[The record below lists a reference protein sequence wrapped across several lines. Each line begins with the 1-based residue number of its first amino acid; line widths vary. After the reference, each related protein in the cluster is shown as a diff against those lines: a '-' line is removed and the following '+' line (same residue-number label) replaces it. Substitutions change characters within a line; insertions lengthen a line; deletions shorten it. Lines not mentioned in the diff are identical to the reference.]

1 MPQRYNTGN
10 SRPSNS
16 MKDLNDNALA
26 FDDYMNTESD
36 IYIDRFGNA
45 KDSLSGTAIK
55 ITAAAGVAVEATRQN
70 LIPLSKQYMT
80 LAAAQADIANIPD
93 GSTTYV
99 RSADGSS
106 LADEYINNA
115 GTLEATGRTMPSSQ
129 TISDALIP
137 VLSLLT
143 ANTTDTKTLV
153 NILDADRNIRGEI
166 GEDEESETLQ
176 IRTDDWVLNGKKLEN
191 GEFKIDMGVEGHII
205 RLIDA
210 DGNILYAITTDGE
223 VYGCIVSDS
232 GSGGNGS
239 DVIAELQALASAMAA
254 GESAPATL
262 YCSVADKKLNII
274 IVYGQS
280 NSVGADTAYALSTT
294 QMFGN
299 LMLGNSPRGSNFSS
313 GSTVY
318 DYGAV
323 GGNNLV
329 PLVEVVQA
337 TTWGETVVSGIVN
350 TAKYLHNRKMLLAN
364 DTDRLFAG
372 GSAGVSGATIGKLSP
387 AANQSWGRFTSML
400 TGFKSAADAAG
411 YTVGSCG
418 IVYIGNEADNAKTY
432 EYYYG
437 ALETLKAA
445 MVDAVK
451 STFGQNTDTHLVL
464 TQYGGQFAYDATH
477 QASAI
482 ALVDFCDNNPD
493 VSFAGCQHQYPGPG
507 AHLASNSY
515 RWLGANIAKA
525 LHQALNGT
533 KQPTFR
539 IIKAQHS
546 GNKIYVA
553 AKVPVP
559 PITFKTAY
567 DKWAPVDYTDRG
579 FTVTDDTG
587 TLVGSELSVDVI
599 APCVIQITCSR
610 QLAGEVRVTLGDLA
624 NHAGV
629 HNIADS
635 DPSVSMF
642 SWEYHE
648 GTTQPAAENIAGLLN
663 KPYPLFNWCA
673 RDSVISE
680 KI

>member
-1 MPQRYNTGN
+1 MSSGCGDVLSLEDLKTAKKQQIFEAEVITG
-10 SRPSNS
+10 
-16 MKDLNDNALA
+16 KQ
-26 FDDYMNTESD
+26 
-36 IYIDRFGNA
+36 G
-45 KDSLSGTAIK
+45 
-55 ITAAAGVAVEATRQN
+55 GVAGGANIETATNPVTGQVQMTLPAVLEFARKN
-70 LIPLSKQYMT
+70 LVPLGKQYMT
-80 LAAAQADIANIPD
+80 LEEAQADIANIPE
-93 GSTTYV
+93 GSATYV
-99 RSADGSS
+99 RSTDGSS
-106 LADEYINNA
+106 LADEYINTG
-115 GTLEATGRTMPSSQ
+115 GTLVATGRSMPSQQSI
-129 TISDALIP
+129 TEALAPLYSLFAIDPSDTTTLIK
-137 VLSLLT
+137 V
-143 ANTTDTKTLV
+143 
-153 NILDADRNIRGEI
+153 LDADRNIRAEL
-166 GEDEESETLQ
+166 GEDSASGTMQLK
-176 IRTDDWVLNGKKLEN
+176 TDDFTINGASVANNSFSFSESTGSGDVLTIL
-191 GEFKIDMGVEGHII
+191 
-205 RLIDA
+205 DA
-210 DGNILYAITTDGE
+210 DRNVLIGISEDGE
-223 VYGCIVSDS
+223 LYGSVI
-232 GSGGNGS
+232 GNAQPVE
-239 DVIAELQALASAMAA
+239 DADPIAEMEASAMSAA
-254 GESAPATL
+254 FGESAPRIL
-262 YCSVADKKLNII
+262 YTGVADKKLNVV

-313 GSTVY
+313 GATVY

-350 TAKYLHNRKMLLAN
+350 TAKFLHNRKMLLAN

-372 GSAGVSGATIGKLSP
+372 GSAGVSGATIAKLSP

-400 TGFKSAADAAG
+400 TGFKAAADAAG

-418 IVYIGNEADNAKTY
+418 IVYIGNEADNTKTY
-432 EYYYG
+432 DYYYG

-451 STFGQNTDTHLVL
+451 STFGQDTDTHLVL

-482 ALVDFCDNNPD
+482 ALVDFCDDNPD
-493 VSFAGCQHQYPGPG
+493 VSFAGCHHQYPGPG

-525 LHQALNGT
+525 LHKALNGT

-579 FTVTDDTG
+579 FTVTDEIGYLTG
-587 TLVGSELSVDVI
+587 SNLIVEVV
-599 APCVIQITCSR
+599 APSVIQITCSR
-610 QLAGEVRVTLGDLA
+610 ELSGEVRVTLGDLA

-673 RDSVISE
+673 RDSIISE
-680 KI
+680 EF

>member
-1 MPQRYNTGN
+1 MAELPTPTQKTV
-10 SRPSNS
+10 PSDDIRDHVYAGGMLDKVVTS
-16 MKDLNDNALA
+16 TDLT
-26 FDDYMNTESD
+26 YT
-36 IYIDRFGNA
+36 DRLGGVHYTVDGIKA
-45 KDSLSGTAIK
+45 EGDS
-55 ITAAAGVAVEATRQN
+55 VVEETRQN
-70 LIPLSKQYMT
+70 LIPLSRQYMT
-80 LAAAQADIANIPD
+80 LADAQADIANIPE

-106 LADEYINNA
+106 LADEYINNG
-115 GTLEATGRTMPSSQ
+115 GTLEATGRQMPSKQ
-129 TISDALIP
+129 TISDALFP

-143 ANTTDTKTLV
+143 ANITDTKTLI
-153 NILDADRNIRGEI
+153 NILDADRNIRGDI
-166 GEDEESETLQ
+166 GEDEESGTLQ
-176 IRTDDWVLNGKKLEN
+176 IRTDDWLLNGRKLEN
-191 GEFKIDMGVEGHII
+191 GEFKIDVGSEGHLF

-210 DGNILYAITTDGE
+210 DGNILYAVTTDGE
-223 VYGCIVSDS
+223 VYGCLVSGGGDS
-232 GSGGNGS
+232 GGS
-239 DVIAELQALASAMAA
+239 NVVAELQALASALAT
-254 GESAPATL
+254 GESAPMTL
-262 YCSVADKKLNII
+262 YCSVADKKLNIV

-280 NSVGADTAYALSTT
+280 NAVGADTAYALSTT

-329 PLVEVVQA
+329 PLVEVIQA

-372 GSAGVSGATIGKLSP
+372 GSAGVSGATIAKLSP

-437 ALETLKAA
+437 ALEALKAA

>member
-1 MPQRYNTGN
+1 MA
-10 SRPSNS
+10 S
-16 MKDLNDNALA
+16 ALA
-26 FDDYMNTESD
+26 T
-36 IYIDRFGNA
+36 
-45 KDSLSGTAIK
+45 
-55 ITAAAGVAVEATRQN
+55 
-70 LIPLSKQYMT
+70 
-80 LAAAQADIANIPD
+80 
-93 GSTTYV
+93 
-99 RSADGSS
+99 
-106 LADEYINNA
+106 
-115 GTLEATGRTMPSSQ
+115 
-129 TISDALIP
+129 
-137 VLSLLT
+137 
-143 ANTTDTKTLV
+143 
-153 NILDADRNIRGEI
+153 
-166 GEDEESETLQ
+166 
-176 IRTDDWVLNGKKLEN
+176 
-191 GEFKIDMGVEGHII
+191 
-205 RLIDA
+205 
-210 DGNILYAITTDGE
+210 
-223 VYGCIVSDS
+223 
-232 GSGGNGS
+232 
-239 DVIAELQALASAMAA
+239 

-294 QMFGN
+294 PMFGN

-329 PLVEVVQA
+329 PLIEVIQA

-350 TAKYLHNRKMLLAN
+350 TAKYLHNRKMLMTN

-372 GSAGVSGATIGKLSP
+372 GSAGVSGASIAKLSP

-400 TGFKSAADAAG
+400 AGFKAAADAAG

-418 IVYIGNEADNAKTY
+418 IVYIGNEADNAQSY

-437 ALETLKAA
+437 ALETLHIA
-445 MVDAVK
+445 MNDAVK
-451 STFGQNTDTHLVL
+451 SVFGQDTDVQLVL
-464 TQYGGQFAYDATH
+464 TQYGGQFAYDSTNH
-477 QASAI
+477 ASAI

-493 VSFAGCQHQYPGPG
+493 VSFAGCHHQYPGPG

-525 LHQALNGT
+525 LHKALNGT

-546 GNKIYVA
+546 GNKVYVA

-567 DKWAPVDYTDRG
+567 DKWSPVNYDDKG
-579 FTVTDDTG
+579 FTVTDDM
-587 TLVGSELSVDVI
+587 GSLSGSSLTVEVV
-599 APCVIQITCSR
+599 APSVIQLTCSR
-610 QLAGEVRVTLGDLA
+610 ELSGEVRVTLGDLA

-635 DPSVSMF
+635 DP
-642 SWEYHE
+642 
-648 GTTQPAAENIAGLLN
+648 
-663 KPYPLFNWCA
+663 
-673 RDSVISE
+673 
-680 KI
+680 